1 MSTLILT
8 YLAPAT
14 ILLLMSFAGL
24 LDYRFDRKDRF
35 KDFLENLKLSIFW
48 PYKIFTD
55 TGFSRLITLIFG

>member
-1 MSTLILT
+1 MNTLMLM

-14 ILLLMSFAGL
+14 ILFLMSFVGL
-24 LDYRFDRKDRF
+24 LDYRFDPKDRF